1 MKPTW
6 WLRYIIGLSLV
17 GLLGLVEISGPRGGL
32 QSVLEII
39 VVIGSFVLMALPPS
53 TRACSQCSITSW
65 AGCRSWDTNSRLIGM
80 LTEGDLIARRIRGA
94 PDAGGRS
101 CSEDATTPTS

>member
-6 WLRYIIGLSLV
+6 WLLYIIGLSLV

-39 VVIGSFVLMALPPS
+39 VVIG
-53 TRACSQCSITSW
+53 
-65 AGCRSWDTNSRLIGM
+65 AGCRSWDTNGRLIGM

>member
-1 MKPTW
+1 VKPTW

-39 VVIGSFVLMALPPS
+39 VVIG
-53 TRACSQCSITSW
+53 
-65 AGCRSWDTNSRLIGM
+65 AGCRSW
-80 LTEGDLIARRIRGA
+80 ARTA
-94 PDAGGRS
+94 AS
-101 CSEDATTPTS
+101 SACSPRAI